1 MYIRIHIS
9 YILLYYSYLNIYI
22 YKYVCVCVCVFVCVC
37 VCVCVCVHHK
47 LEKHLFFKLLFLY
60 ISGQIHITF
69 MTTLTKKPFLSNIV
83 LKMETRS

>member
-1 MYIRIHIS
+1 MHIS

-22 YKYVCVCVCVFVCVC
+22 YKYVCVCVF

>member
-22 YKYVCVCVCVFVCVC
+22 YKYVCVC

>member
-1 MYIRIHIS
+1 MCVC
-9 YILLYYSYLNIYI
+9 
-22 YKYVCVCVCVFVCVC
+22 VCVCVCVFVC

>member
-22 YKYVCVCVCVFVCVC
+22 YKYVCVCVF

>member
-22 YKYVCVCVCVFVCVC
+22 YKYVCVCVCVCVY
-37 VCVCVCVHHK
+37 VCVCVHHK